1 MSGECSR
8 SRFQPSQGT
17 ILKIYIEVPA
27 EHGSSPRGG
36 GGVEPFNVEYLSH
49 TKPRLMLGAS
59 CCISSGNLDFL
70 DGNFPVKSGAYVL
83 TSSCS
88 NSNPTFISD
97 VPVRIPIAWSILT
110 PVPNLVEVSRA
121 LQPVQEDH
129 L

>member
-8 SRFQPSQGT
+8 TRFQPSQCT

-27 EHGSSPRGG
+27 EHGSPL

-49 TKPRLMLGAS
+49 TKPRPILGAS

-70 DGNFPVKSGAYVL
+70 DGNFPVKSGTYVL

-88 NSNPTFISD
+88 NTNPTFISD